1 MSRAAA
7 VVLAGGSGARV
18 GSALNKV
25 FLPLA
30 GRRVVSWS
38 LSAFA
43 RVREI
48 DRIVLVIRPADAD
61 MVHHILD
68 REFAGQPVDVVFGGD
83 SRHESEAAGVAHLAD
98 AVRSGSID
106 VILVHD
112 GARPFV
118 TGALIREL
126 IGAARSAGG
135 SLPGIADDSLVHGE
149 ISTLKALEPVDSA
162 LVRVQTPQAFQ
173 AAPLVT
179 AYEKA
184 ELDGFRGTDTA
195 ACVERYADLSIAYV
209 SGDPRNIKITY
220 PEDLFLA
227 EQILNAS
234 HYELG

>member
-1 MSRAAA
+1 MTRAAA
-7 VVLAGGSGARV
+7 VVLAGGSGARL
-18 GSALNKV
+18 GSSINKV

-43 RVREI
+43 RVKEI
-48 DRIVLVIRPADAD
+48 DRIVLVIRSQDEE
-61 MVHHILD
+61 MVQRILE
-68 REFAGQPVDVVFGGD
+68 REFADHAVDVVYGSD
-83 SRHESEAAGVAHLAD
+83 SRHESEAAGVAHLAN
-98 AVRSGSID
+98 AVRAGKID

-118 TGALIREL
+118 TGSLIRVL
-126 IGAARSAGG
+126 IGAARTAGG
-135 SLPGIADDSLVHGE
+135 SLPGIVDESLVHGE
-149 ISTLKALEPVDSA
+149 IATLKALEPIEST
-162 LVRVQTPQAFQ
+162 LIRVQTPQAFR
-173 AAPLVT
+173 ADPLVH
-179 AYEKA
+179 AYERA
-184 ELDGFRGTDTA
+184 EIDGFRGTDTA
-195 ACVERYADLSIAYV
+195 ACVERYADLNIAYV

>member
-1 MSRAAA
+1 MTRAAA
-7 VVLAGGSGARV
+7 VVLAGGSGSRV
-18 GSALNKV
+18 GNAINKV

-43 RVREI
+43 RVPEV
-48 DRIVLVIRPADAD
+48 DRIVLVIRPQDED
-61 MVHHILD
+61 MVRQILD
-68 REFAGQPVDVVFGGD
+68 REFANHSVDVVFGGD
-83 SRHESEAAGVAHLAD
+83 SRHESEAAGVAHLAN
-98 AVRSGSID
+98 AVRAGKID

-118 TGALIREL
+118 TGKLIREL

-135 SLPGIADDSLVHGE
+135 SLPGISDSGLVYGQMSALKAMESVDSLL
-149 ISTLKALEPVDSA
+149 I
-162 LVRVQTPQAFQ
+162 RVQTPQAFQ

-184 ELDGFRGTDTA
+184 EIDGFRGTDTA

-227 EQILNAS
+227 EQILDAS